1 MPHYSPTRPPGDVES
16 PARGKVGRPGGVLC
30 YRAPGF
36 VFPKPGTQLPVPG
49 QSGNPF
55 VFGSHYKSR
64 WWGYNLSAN
73 FLKPVANFWKP
84 VAQLPSGGAPL
95 LTSPKTGSPKIHF
108 GIFPGGLVGLW
119 WGKVGYQPATLD
131 FGTNFFCRALSEFRS
146 GPQVGQ
152 THSKAPHF

>member
-55 VFGSHYKSR
+55 VFGSHYRSS

-84 VAQLPSGGAPL
+84 VAQLPSGGAHL
-95 LTSPKTGSPKIHF
+95 LTSPKTGSSQNPF
-108 GIFPGGLVGLW
+108 WDFPRG
-119 WGKVGYQPATLD
+119 PR
-131 FGTNFFCRALSEFRS
+131 GTV
-146 GPQVGQ
+146 VGQ
-152 THSKAPHF
+152 GGVPTGHLGFWN